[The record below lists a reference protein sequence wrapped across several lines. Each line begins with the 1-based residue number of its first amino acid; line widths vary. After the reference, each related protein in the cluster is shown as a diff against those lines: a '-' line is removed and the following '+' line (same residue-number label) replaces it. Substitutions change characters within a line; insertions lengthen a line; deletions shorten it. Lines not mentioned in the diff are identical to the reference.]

1 MKNVQPGLYL
11 RPLREKSFRAG
22 ARGIVTARIFFRL
35 IAAVACVL
43 VIALVAADWL
53 ASRVTERA
61 YVAILARQAEQKA
74 RVLALTIGG
83 PCGGD
88 VRALSGAAAARIT
101 CIDKSGRVLAD
112 SEGEPSHMENHASR
126 PEVRAALE
134 GHAGSDTRRSTTV
147 GVKFLYA
154 AVPLGDHGA
163 IRLAIPLR
171 DIQAQVRTVTR
182 QVLVAVFVA
191 FLPAVLIA
199 ALFARVISRKLA
211 AIIEHAV
218 RLAQGDF
225 ESRLPI
231 THRDELDVLSEQLN
245 KTGER
250 LQVIVRELENEHEKL
265 ERLERVR
272 KDFIINVSHELRT
285 PLASI
290 LGYTETLLD
299 GALEDPRHNVRF
311 LNIIRTNSER
321 LGRLVGDL
329 MTLSRLELKQTTM
342 SFALYPVNE
351 LICDCVDSMMPVAD
365 KAKVNLRAE
374 PADPGTDVYGDSEAV
389 HQILINLLD
398 NAIKYTH
405 EGGSVTV
412 RARVEPEY
420 VRVLV
425 DDTGI
430 GVPAEDLPR
439 LFERFYRVDKARS
452 RELGGTGLGLAIVK
466 HLVLANGGQ
475 VSVESVPGKG
485 STFSFTLRGRPPETP
500 GGEDTHPKLMHL

>member
-1 MKNVQPGLYL
+1 
-11 RPLREKSFRAG
+11 
-22 ARGIVTARIFFRL
+22 
-35 IAAVACVL
+35 VACVL
-43 VIALVAADWL
+43 VIALTAADWL

-61 YVAILARQAEQKA
+61 YVATLARQAEEKA

-83 PCGGD
+83 RCDGD
-88 VRALSGAAAARIT
+88 LRALSRAAAARVT

-126 PEVRAALE
+126 PEVRAALD
-134 GHAGSDTRRSTTV
+134 GHAGSDTRQSATV
-147 GVKFLYA
+147 GVNFLYA
-154 AVPLGDHGA
+154 AVPLAGGGA

-171 DIQAQVRTVTR
+171 DIEAQVRNVTR
-182 QVLVAVFVA
+182 QVLVAVLLAFV
-191 FLPAVLIA
+191 PAVLIA
-199 ALFARVISRKLA
+199 ALFARVLSRKLA
-211 AIIEHAV
+211 AIIEQAV

-225 ESRLPI
+225 ESRLPVSG
-231 THRDELDVLSEQLN
+231 RDELDVLSEQLN

-250 LQVIVRELENEHEKL
+250 LQAIVKELGNEHEKL

-272 KDFIINVSHELRT
+272 KDFVINVSHELRT

-290 LGYTETLLD
+290 QGYTETLLD
-299 GALEDPRHNVRF
+299 GALDDPQHNVRF

-329 MTLSRLELKQTTM
+329 MALSRLELRQTTM
-342 SFALYPVNE
+342 SFASYPVNE
-351 LICDCVDSMMPVAD
+351 LISDCVDSMRPVAE
-365 KAKVNLRAE
+365 KAKINLRAE
-374 PADPGTDVYGDSEAV
+374 PADAGTEVYCDSEAV
-389 HQILINLLD
+389 HQILVNLLD

-412 RARVEPEY
+412 RARPESEY
-420 VRVLV
+420 VRVMV

-430 GVPAEDLPR
+430 GVPAAEVPR

-466 HLVLANGGQ
+466 HLVLANGGE
-475 VSVESVPGKG
+475 VSVESAPGEG
-485 STFSFTLRGRPPETP
+485 STFSFTLPSRPPNAAA
-500 GGEDTHPKLMHL
+500 GENTHRN